1 MHLKMHYCVDL
12 VLFKSFASAGHTY
25 EKFVL
30 SFFSTLSI
38 TVYVQDII
46 RLDLS

>member
-12 VLFKSFASAGHTY
+12 VLFKSFTSAGHTY
-25 EKFVL
+25 EEFVL
-30 SFFSTLSI
+30 LFLSTLSI
-38 TVYVQDII
+38 TVYVQVII